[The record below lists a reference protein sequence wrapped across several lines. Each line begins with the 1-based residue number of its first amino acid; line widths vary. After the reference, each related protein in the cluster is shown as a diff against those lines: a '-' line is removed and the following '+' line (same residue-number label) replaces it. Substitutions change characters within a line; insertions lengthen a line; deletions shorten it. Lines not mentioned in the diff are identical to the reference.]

1 MNERQECIT
10 LSSISNFFAFNEK
23 TFFLRSERRNEI
35 KKWKKILFVAKRR
48 KSFHLPTS
56 TMPNDS
62 KTFFPLVQN
71 ETSEFISQ
79 FLFFFDFNS
88 SLCEFLCC
96 FLQDFLLSKS
106 IDGVTESILR
116 PLKLQAAP

>member
-1 MNERQECIT
+1 MKLR
-10 LSSISNFFAFNEK
+10 SGRK
-23 TFFLRSERRNEI
+23 FFLLQKEEKASI
-35 KKWKKILFVAKRR
+35 CQQAQCQTIR
-48 KSFHLPTS
+48 KL
-56 TMPNDS
+56 
-62 KTFFPLVQN
+62 FFPLVQN